1 MREIHGILFYSQG
14 DVLASGIR
22 SQINSLSGRILPQSG
37 SHPSTPT
44 MEWPFTA
51 DLYYPDYDLFYDHG
65 LLDGIIDGTLAFEE
79 ETRQEYVPPP
89 AVTSTLDPPTTQPE
103 QPSTGPTRS
112 SPGE

>member
-1 MREIHGILFYSQG
+1 
-14 DVLASGIR
+14 
-22 SQINSLSGRILPQSG
+22 
-37 SHPSTPT
+37 

-51 DLYYPDYDLFYDHG
+51 DLYYPDYDLFYDYG
-65 LLDGIIDGTLAFEE
+65 LLDGTIDGAPAFEV

-103 QPSTGPTRS
+103 QPPTGPTRS